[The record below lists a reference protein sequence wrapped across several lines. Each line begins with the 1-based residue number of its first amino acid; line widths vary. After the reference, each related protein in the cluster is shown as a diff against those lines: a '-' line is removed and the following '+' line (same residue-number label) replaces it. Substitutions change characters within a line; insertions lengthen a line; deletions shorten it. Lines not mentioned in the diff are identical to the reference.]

1 MASTTST
8 TSTSGL
14 KNLDSYY
21 QSLINYTMLQE
32 KTPLTTLTNKKDEV
46 EVKKGVYTDLKSKF
60 DTFNTAI
67 NTLRS
72 SQSTYA
78 LKAGRAVTVSP
89 NTTGTTVAVATV
101 GSSVAAGTY
110 SLSVTTLAKAHEAQS
125 TQQTYSD
132 QALGLTGTFLLGGAA
147 VRSAAINGAGLPDT
161 VVSITSDASSYIAA
175 GQKEFG
181 SGEYFIETRNDPNE
195 GWQFR
200 IVNSEGVAQNIQEV
214 DSSEFTVG
222 WQAIPVGETYVTGRG
237 MSVAFGGDS
246 GLFTAANKSTGAVK
260 LDYTAKGASIDVT
273 SDMSMVEIASL
284 INDATF
290 GSGNEVTASIINK
303 TLVLRNQNTGAAHV
317 MTASDTSGSVLSTL
331 GILTGGVL
339 NTTIA
344 AIDASFSVNN
354 MAMTRSSNTGLTDV
368 VSGMTLSLA
377 SDAEG
382 KSADIIVNSDN
393 AAASTVINTFI
404 TAFNDLVTYL
414 KAKTSTT
421 KNGDDTYTRG
431 ALVNE
436 QNFRYLSNDFLNIIN
451 SDQTNTGLYQNLSEL
466 GIGYNDDLTLTVS
479 DASKLASALTT
490 HMSDVTKLMDT
501 AMDTLSSRISTYV
514 GTTGYLATSLTNTD
528 TTIKTYS
535 DRITSMNERLNR
547 REASLV
553 KQYAEIQAQM
563 ETLTQQFKLNNTL
576 YG

>member
-1 MASTTST
+1 MATTTSS

-32 KTPLTTLTNKKDEV
+32 KQPLTSLTNRKDEI

-60 DTFNTAI
+60 DALNTAI

-72 SQSTYA
+72 SQATYA

-89 NTTGTTVAVATV
+89 NTTGTTVASATV

-125 TQQTYSD
+125 NQQTYSD
-132 QALGLTGTFLLGGAA
+132 QALGLTGTFLIGGAA
-147 VRSAAINGAGLPDT
+147 ARSAVIGGAGLPDT
-161 VVSITSDASSYIAA
+161 VVSIASDASSYIAA
-175 GQKEFG
+175 GQKELG
-181 SGEYFIETRNDPNE
+181 SGGYFIETRNDPTE

-200 IVNSEGVAQNIQEV
+200 LVNSEGTAQNIQESG
-214 DSSEFTVG
+214 SSEFTAA
-222 WQAIPVGETYVTGRG
+222 WQGIPVGGTYVTGRG
-237 MSVAFGGDS
+237 MSINFGGDS
-246 GLFTAANKSTGAVK
+246 GLYTAANKSTGAVQ

-284 INDATF
+284 INNATF
-290 GSGNEVTASIINK
+290 GSGNEVSASIINK
-303 TLVLRNQNTGAAHV
+303 TLVLRNQSTGAAHV
-317 MTASDTSGSVLSTL
+317 MTASDTTGSVLETL
-331 GILTGGVL
+331 GVTSGGVL
-339 NTTIA
+339 NTTVTA
-344 AIDASFSVNN
+344 VDASFSVND
-354 MAMTRSSNTGLTDV
+354 MLMQRSSNTGLADV
-368 VSGMTLSLA
+368 VSGMTLNLA

-382 KSADIIVNSDN
+382 KSANIIVTSDN
-393 AAASTVINTFI
+393 AAASTVINSFI
-404 TAFNDLVTYL
+404 TAFNDLVSYL

-421 KNGDDTYTRG
+421 KNGDETYTRG
-431 ALVNE
+431 ALVGE

-451 SDQTNTGLYQNLSEL
+451 SDQTNTGLYQNLTEL
-466 GIGYNDDLTLTVS
+466 GIGYNDDLSLTVS
-479 DASKLASALTT
+479 DASKLANALNT
-490 HMSDVTKLMDT
+490 HMSDVTKLLDT
-501 AMDTLSSRISTYV
+501 TMDTLSSRISTYV
-514 GTTGYLATSLTNTD
+514 GTNGYLATSLTNAD
-528 TTIKTYS
+528 TTIKSYM

-547 REASLV
+547 REVSLV
-553 KQYAEIQAQM
+553 KQYADIQAQM